1 MSWLQKRPQVNLPV
15 SYFTVG
21 QNSTIL
27 IVGLGNYEDKY
38 DNTRHN
44 IGFASVD
51 AFVKKHEEMSD
62 WVIKKDLKSMM
73 SEGRIGDSRVLVIKP
88 TTYMN
93 LSGESVRATFSYY
106 KPSINHVLVVH
117 DELDVKFGQIRTRYG
132 GSSAGHNGIKSITNA
147 IGEDYGRIRIG
158 IGPKQPE
165 EMDSANFVLQ
175 RFNEKELKQMNNL
188 KRETVAILS
197 EFIYNKNLTQET
209 RTFIV

>member
-165 EMDSANFVLQ
+165 EMDSADFVLQ

>member
-15 SYFTVG
+15 NYFTVG

-27 IVGLGNYEDKY
+27 IVGLGNPEAKY
-38 DNTRHN
+38 DDTRHN
-44 IGFASVD
+44 IGFACVD
-51 AFVKKHEEMSD
+51 AFVKKHDEMSP
-62 WVIKKDLKSMM
+62 WVIKKDLKCMM
-73 SEGRIGDSRVLVIKP
+73 SEGRIGDSKVIVTKP

-93 LSGESVRATFSYY
+93 LSGESVQATFGFY
-106 KPSINHVLVVH
+106 KLQLNHVLVVH
-117 DELDVKFGQIRTRYG
+117 DELDIKFGQIRTRYG
-132 GSSAGHNGIKSITNA
+132 GSPAGHNGIKSISNM

-158 IGPKQPE
+158 IGPKIPE
-165 EMDSANFVLQ
+165 AIDSADFVLQ
-175 RFNEKELKQMNNL
+175 RFNEKELKQMENL